1 MPHALML
8 SVASKYGAITG
19 VRLAGLRSVGGTFS
33 VFSGAPMKIE
43 AGRAREGT
51 AHLDGLIQHD
61 DDELGEPK
69 IVPPSALTAENE
81 AFRAGGLAGG
91 GRPRN

>member
-1 MPHALML
+1 
-8 SVASKYGAITG
+8 
-19 VRLAGLRSVGGTFS
+19 
-33 VFSGAPMKIE
+33 MKIE
-43 AGRAREGT
+43 AGRARDGT

-81 AFRAGGLAGG
+81 PLELADLLEGG
-91 GRPRN
+91 GHGIHLFWWRENWSHGAGSLRSAVSKPPQE